1 MSRTCPLVRASE
13 PAIGFQA
20 RGTAIIGHC
29 HPRMSIVI
37 SRRHRLDLAELLH
50 QQCWCWGC
58 DIKRSDG
65 NLLGRYGARR
75 VPPETRRRDCS
86 TAYHVVCGDD
96 TRIALWGS

>member
-1 MSRTCPLVRASE
+1 
-13 PAIGFQA
+13 
-20 RGTAIIGHC
+20 
-29 HPRMSIVI
+29 MSIVI

-50 QQCWCWGC
+50 QQCWGWGC